1 MCFMARK
8 RRKPPQNE
16 QDRWEI
22 LLSDAGLS
30 MERGRSNRISYV
42 GTGAVLARI
51 EGEIISGTH
60 KTDKDLGRRKK

>member
-8 RRKPPQNE
+8 RKPSKDE
-16 QDRWEI
+16 QDAW
-22 LLSDAGLS
+22 DAALAEMGLS

-42 GTGAVLARI
+42 GTGAVLARM

-60 KTDKDLGRRKK
+60 KTDKDLGRRKR